1 MNAVKELLPQLHT
14 MPSDAGMVAYLD
26 LSQPLNDTQA
36 AALAKELNVCES
48 RSITLQLSLTMISQD
63 DQTFNFKVNASFL
76 KRSHATLRRVIGDQQ
91 LAPNC
96 LRFFLECV
104 CDQLPNPNTL
114 QPIEDAVRFSL
125 HLCSIHARCTYV
137 PMAPPASKSDTH
149 VDALARLVAVARNAL
164 RGMHDGLTEQAKQLR
179 AQHGGLD
186 AHQTIDQLMA
196 KMKSTVDLAATERLQ
211 EQVMGIHAHQ
221 LAASSAQLGEWC
233 GELAKH
239 FTAAL
244 NGLQLEE

>member
-1 MNAVKELLPQLHT
+1 M
-14 MPSDAGMVAYLD
+14 
-26 LSQPLNDTQA
+26 
-36 AALAKELNVCES
+36 
-48 RSITLQLSLTMISQD
+48 
-63 DQTFNFKVNASFL
+63 
-76 KRSHATLRRVIGDQQ
+76 
-91 LAPNC
+91 APN
-96 LRFFLECV
+96 
-104 CDQLPNPNTL
+104 
-114 QPIEDAVRFSL
+114 
-125 HLCSIHARCTYV
+125 
-137 PMAPPASKSDTH
+137 ASKSNTH
-149 VDALARLVAVARNAL
+149 VDALARLVAIARNAL

-196 KMKSTVDLAATERLQ
+196 KMQSTVDLAATERLQ

-244 NGLQLEE
+244 KGLQLEE